1 MARAPAFA
9 QQQALDCSAAWNS
22 MPHEPRRKH
31 ASIVDNEQIAGTQMI
46 GHPRERR
53 VLDGTRLPR
62 EHQQSRLPSLDW
74 RTLSDQLV
82 RQIEVE
88 IARSHRHGV

>member
-1 MARAPAFA
+1 
-9 QQQALDCSAAWNS
+9 

-31 ASIVDNEQIAGTQMI
+31 ASIVDNEQIAGAQVI

-62 EHQQSRLPSLDW
+62 EHQQSRLPALDW

-88 IARSHRHGV
+88 IAGSQ

>member
-1 MARAPAFA
+1 MVRSVRQFA
-9 QQQALDCSAAWNS
+9 KQQTLDGAAAWNS

-31 ASIVDNEQIAGTQMI
+31 ARVVDDEQIAGAQVI
-46 GHPRERR
+46 GQPRERR

-62 EHQQSRLPSLDW
+62 QHQQSRLPSLGR

-88 IARSHRHGV
+88 IAGSQ

>member
-1 MARAPAFA
+1 
-9 QQQALDCSAAWNS
+9 

-31 ASIVDNEQIAGTQMI
+31 ASIVDNEQIAGTQVI

-53 VLDGTRLPR
+53 VLDATRLPR
-62 EHQQSRLPSLDW
+62 EHQQSRLPALDW

-88 IARSHRHGV
+88 IARSQ